1 MDGAAALA
9 SVVSV
14 TDPASLAPVDTVTG
28 ITVVVALGLLVAGFA
43 ALSRASS
50 DLRPVYS
57 ILRNDPVP
65 VRDLVY
71 HSGPAEIEG
80 TAEGD
85 EKGVKAPFTG
95 KTCLAYEYE
104 VQELRSSG
112 KSSHWKTLDEGG
124 AAAPF
129 LVADDTGTVQVD
141 GRAAELHLE
150 ATSLRLDPGEEPPAR
165 IAEYLQESEDV
176 DPQDRTIDLVVTEL
190 NVGNDQKFIE
200 RRLDIG
206 ESVHVYGHVERAPAG
221 EWGSG
226 VVDAL
231 LTAGADTPLV
241 VSDTSE
247 RGAAWR
253 MLKSRLLWPA
263 VGITLVGVGTFL
275 LVTAIDSLVL

>member
-1 MDGAAALA
+1 MDAA
-9 SVVSV
+9 VVFDVFGPLSA
-14 TDPASLAPVDTVTG
+14 PASLGPLDTVT
-28 ITVVVALGLLVAGFA
+28 ALTAAAGFGLLVVGFA
-43 ALSRASS
+43 ALFRAKSA
-50 DLRPVYS
+50 LRPVYR
-57 ILRNDPVP
+57 ILRNEPTP
-65 VRDLVY
+65 VRELVY

-80 TAEGD
+80 TAAGD
-85 EKGVKAPFTG
+85 EKGVTAPFTG

-112 KSSHWKTLDEGG
+112 KSNYWETLDEGG

-129 LVADDTGTVQVD
+129 LVEDETGTVQVD
-141 GRAAELHLE
+141 GPAAELHLE
-150 ATSLRLDPGEEPPAR
+150 AHTLRLDPGEEPPPR
-165 IAEYLQESEDV
+165 IAEYLRESEDV

-200 RRLDIG
+200 RRLDVG

-231 LTAGADTPLV
+231 LTAGEETPLV

-253 MLKSRLLWPA
+253 LLKSRLRWPMLA
-263 VGITLVGVGTFL
+263 LVSLIAGGSL
-275 LVTAIDSLVL
+275 LVVALAPVLA

>member
-1 MDGAAALA
+1 MKDAVAFGVFGSLTA
-9 SVVSV
+9 
-14 TDPASLAPVDTVTG
+14 PASLGPLDTVTAVTAAAG
-28 ITVVVALGLLVAGFA
+28 LGLLAVGVV
-43 ALSRASS
+43 ALSRAASA
-50 DLRPVYS
+50 LRPVYR
-57 ILRNDPVP
+57 ILREEPLAVQ
-65 VRDLVY
+65 DLVY
-71 HSGPAEIEG
+71 HSGPAEVEG

-85 EKGVKAPFTG
+85 EKGVEAPFTG

-129 LVADDTGTVQVD
+129 LVADGTGTVQVD
-141 GRAAELHLE
+141 GPSAELHLE

-165 IAEYLQESEDV
+165 IAEYLRESEEV

-200 RRLDIG
+200 RRLDLG

-226 VVDAL
+226 LVDAL
-231 LTAGADTPLV
+231 LTAGEDTPLV

-253 MLKSRLLWPA
+253 LLKARLRWPTLAIVSLIAGGSLLAVA
-263 VGITLVGVGTFL
+263 VGPVL
-275 LVTAIDSLVL
+275 L

>member
-1 MDGAAALA
+1 MDDAVALDLLG
-9 SVVSV
+9 SVA
-14 TDPASLAPVDTVTG
+14 TPASLGPLDTVTAVTAAVG
-28 ITVVVALGLLVAGFA
+28 LGLLVVGFA
-43 ALSRASS
+43 ALSRAASA
-50 DLRPVYS
+50 LRPVYRV
-57 ILRNDPVP
+57 LREEPLAIS
-65 VRDLVY
+65 DLVY

-80 TAEGD
+80 TAAGD

-95 KTCLAYEYE
+95 TTCLAYEYE

-112 KSSHWKTLDEGG
+112 KNSYWKTLDEGG

-129 LVADDTGTVQVD
+129 LVQDDTGTVQVD
-141 GRAAELHLE
+141 SPAAELHLE

-165 IAEYLQESEDV
+165 IAEYLRESEEV

-206 ESVHVYGHVERAPAG
+206 ESVHVYGHVDRAPAG

-226 VVDAL
+226 LVDAF
-231 LTAGADTPLV
+231 LTAGEDTPLV

-253 MLKSRLLWPA
+253 LLKSRLGWPA
-263 VGITLVGVGTFL
+263 LALGSLLVGGSL
-275 LVTAIDSLVL
+275 LAVVFGPVLF

>member
-1 MDGAAALA
+1 MDSATALDSLVSGGAL
-9 SVVSV
+9 
-14 TDPASLAPVDTVTG
+14 ASLAPVDTVTAAAG
-28 ITVVVALGLLVAGFA
+28 LGLLVLGFA
-43 ALSRASS
+43 AFFRAAS
-50 DLRPVYS
+50 DLRPVYR
-57 ILRNDPVP
+57 ILRNNPIP

-141 GRAAELHLE
+141 GPAASLHLE

-165 IAEYLQESEDV
+165 IAEYLRESEEV
-176 DPQDRTIDLVVTEL
+176 EPQDRTIDLVVTEL

-206 ESVHVYGHVERAPAG
+206 ESVHVYGHVDSAPAG

-231 LTAGADTPLV
+231 LTAGEDTALV

-253 MLKSRLLWPA
+253 LLKTRLLWPA
-263 VGITLVGVGTFL
+263 VGITLVGVGAYL